1 MVPATASPNPASAH
15 DAFCLM
21 TPSATARVAER
32 HAPRIRLRFTLLF
45 ATTILIVLLA
55 SAAAVRLMMHRALDR
70 EFEAS
75 TRASAALVAQ
85 FFRVE
90 IAEYQTIDA
99 TVAHIASELVFEDR
113 MIHVMSPDGT
123 EFGVVGSPAPHRH
136 RTLLPP
142 VRTVTV
148 PLDAQL
154 APRWTIQVQASGA
167 SIAAV
172 EARIDRWLALGI
184 PMIVVLAA
192 ALGWWLTGRT
202 LRPVGRMADASAR
215 IEPGTGGR
223 LPIDDPDDEL
233 GRLGTRF
240 NALLDRLDGALDQ
253 QRRFI
258 GDAAHELRTPLAR
271 LRSRVDVALQSP
283 GADVLPA
290 VERDIVRM
298 STLVDELLQLAR
310 VDAGRDQPLASMQ
323 AIYLDD
329 LVTDE
334 LRHWQEEARLASVEL
349 TCTMLQESSIDGDP
363 VLLARLIGILLDNAL
378 RYSTSGGRVDVR
390 VSTERGLVTL
400 DVEDNGIGMS
410 DEERSRVF
418 ERFYRGERA
427 RARRSDGSGLGLAI
441 AKWIAEAHRGTIRVS
456 PASRGEGTLVTV
468 QLPERPPA

>member
-1 MVPATASPNPASAH
+1 
-15 DAFCLM
+15 
-21 TPSATARVAER
+21 
-32 HAPRIRLRFTLLF
+32 
-45 ATTILIVLLA
+45 
-55 SAAAVRLMMHRALDR
+55 
-70 EFEAS
+70 
-75 TRASAALVAQ
+75 
-85 FFRVE
+85 
-90 IAEYQTIDA
+90 
-99 TVAHIASELVFEDR
+99 
-113 MIHVMSPDGT
+113 
-123 EFGVVGSPAPHRH
+123 
-136 RTLLPP
+136 
-142 VRTVTV
+142 
-148 PLDAQL
+148 
-154 APRWTIQVQASGA
+154 VQASGA

-271 LRSRVDVALQSP
+271 LRSRVDVALRR
-283 GADVLPA
+283 ADVLPA

-298 STLVDELLQLAR
+298 LLWWMSCCSWPG
-310 VDAGRDQPLASMQ
+310 VDAGRDQPLRVHAGHLPRRSGHRRV
-323 AIYLDD
+323 A
-329 LVTDE
+329 T
-334 LRHWQEEARLASVEL
+334 HWQKRRATPGQL
-349 TCTMLQESSIDGDP
+349 TCVVGTPLTAIRPAGPAHRHSADKHCGTAP
-363 VLLARLIGILLDNAL
+363 AVLR
-378 RYSTSGGRVDVR
+378 DVR

-456 PASRGEGTLVTV
+456 PGARSEGTLVTV

>member
-1 MVPATASPNPASAH
+1 
-15 DAFCLM
+15 
-21 TPSATARVAER
+21 
-32 HAPRIRLRFTLLF
+32 
-45 ATTILIVLLA
+45 
-55 SAAAVRLMMHRALDR
+55 
-70 EFEAS
+70 
-75 TRASAALVAQ
+75 
-85 FFRVE
+85 
-90 IAEYQTIDA
+90 
-99 TVAHIASELVFEDR
+99 
-113 MIHVMSPDGT
+113 
-123 EFGVVGSPAPHRH
+123 
-136 RTLLPP
+136 
-142 VRTVTV
+142 
-148 PLDAQL
+148 
-154 APRWTIQVQASGA
+154 
-167 SIAAV
+167 
-172 EARIDRWLALGI
+172 
-184 PMIVVLAA
+184 
-192 ALGWWLTGRT
+192 
-202 LRPVGRMADASAR
+202 
-215 IEPGTGGR
+215 

-258 GDAAHELRTPLAR
+258 GDVAHELRTPLAR

-334 LRHWQEEARLASVEL
+334 LRHWQEEARHASVEL
-349 TCTMLQESSIDGDP
+349 TCTSLQESPIDGDP

-410 DEERSRVF
+410 DEERTRVF

-456 PASRGEGTLVTV
+456 PGARSEGTLVTV